1 MDIEKILGSKDMKFR
16 YMMLDRMRADCD
28 YYLGNG
34 RLYGNHLWAG
44 NEERQIEYMKA
55 IWKSFP
61 ADQKPEWLSYEDILN
76 YGQRMNLHRFIRDYM
91 TYARDANGAYPFA
104 VTFTQLTNDE
114 LLSIEDCCSG
124 VCEAEILRAAILA
137 VVGANPHLK
146 EKSNDH

>member
-16 YMMLDRMRADCD
+16 YMMLDRMRSDCE

-44 NEERQIEYMKA
+44 DEERQIEYMKA

-61 ADQKPEWLSYEDILN
+61 ADPKPEWLGYEDILI
-76 YGQRMNLHRFIRDYM
+76 YEQRMNLHRFIRDYM
-91 TYARDANGAYPFA
+91 NCARDASGAYPFA
-104 VTFTQLTNDE
+104 VTFNDLTNDE
-114 LLSIEDCCSG
+114 LLAIEDRSSG
-124 VCEAEILRAAILA
+124 VCEAESIRAAILA

-146 EKSNDH
+146 EESNDH